1 MKLVLG
7 NATQLKAINF
17 SKANES
23 QSAWGYRINLKIHK
37 NAISEKKNKRLLIS
51 KTNHYFSD
59 AW

>member
-23 QSAWGYRINLKIHK
+23 QSAWGYQINLKIHK
-37 NAISEKKNKRLLIS
+37 NVISHKKE
-51 KTNHYFSD
+51 
-59 AW
+59 